1 MIVRLS
7 REISSS
13 IRVAV
18 DVISASGE
26 GVIVKLT
33 SVRGPVRES
42 PSFSVVTPATFS
54 STVPLKFSGATMDT
68 FEMSLAETIQT
79 RSVPVPETTIV
90 APVSEKF
97 SARPVMRSVVTSD
110 PSVSGDA
117 TSVMMLDS

>member
-1 MIVRLS
+1 
-7 REISSS
+7 
-13 IRVAV
+13 
-18 DVISASGE
+18 
-26 GVIVKLT
+26 
-33 SVRGPVRES
+33 
-42 PSFSVVTPATFS
+42 
-54 STVPLKFSGATMDT
+54 MDT